1 MDDWLDRWSR
11 RGLGREG
18 AERVSAGCYGSIV
31 AASTLAGS
39 AAVPPGELALLVVA
53 TNLVYF
59 STHVFAYSIG
69 DPNVEGKH
77 LPQVAAHH
85 ARVAAPMVGAA
96 FLPLVVVLVLEIL
109 GADQQWATS
118 VGVIT
123 AAGLLVVVGL
133 PGAYLHGVRGW
144 GLALLTV
151 VILAMTTVLV
161 LAKLWLT
168 H

>member
-1 MDDWLDRWSR
+1 MTWLDRWSR

-85 ARVAAPMVGAA
+85 ARVAAPG
-96 FLPLVVVLVLEIL
+96 LV
-109 GADQQWATS
+109 Q
-118 VGVIT
+118 
-123 AAGLLVVVGL
+123 L
-133 PGAYLHGVRGW
+133 PGELRALRRGRFPARRGGPSPG
-144 GLALLTV
+144 GLSRSSSF
-151 VILAMTTVLV
+151 I
-161 LAKLWLT
+161 
-168 H
+168 HQR

>member
-1 MDDWLDRWSR
+1 MTWLDRWSR

-39 AAVPPGELALLVVA
+39 AEVPPGELALLVVA

-77 LPQVAAHH
+77 LPQVAATT
-85 ARVAAPMVGAA
+85 RG
-96 FLPLVVVLVLEIL
+96 LPLRWSARRSFPSSLCWCWRS
-109 GADQQWATS
+109 WARITS
-118 VGVIT
+118 GPPVS
-123 AAGLLVVVGL
+123 A
-133 PGAYLHGVRGW
+133 
-144 GLALLTV
+144 
-151 VILAMTTVLV
+151 
-161 LAKLWLT
+161 
-168 H
+168 